1 MIGLTRGVALGA
13 SLNRFVEIF
22 GQYDN
27 DEDGGKNNRVEH
39 GFRADHLEKNNR
51 REESPPICLFVQ
63 VVPISPSL
71 ATAST
76 DFCRTLVM
84 SWSMRS

>member
-13 SLNRFVEIF
+13 SFNRFVEIF

-39 GFRADHLEKNNR
+39 GFRADHLEKTTGGKNPR
-51 REESPPICLFVQ
+51 LFACVFRLCPYRLLLQ
-63 VVPISPSL
+63 RLRLIFVV
-71 ATAST
+71 
-76 DFCRTLVM
+76 R
-84 SWSMRS
+84 W